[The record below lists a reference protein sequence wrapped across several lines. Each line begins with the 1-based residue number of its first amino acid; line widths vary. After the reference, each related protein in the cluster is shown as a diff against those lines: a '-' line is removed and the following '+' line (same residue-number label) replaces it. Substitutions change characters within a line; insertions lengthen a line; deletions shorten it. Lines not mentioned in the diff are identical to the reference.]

1 MIRKIITFLMGLL
14 ILGATFAS
22 VFFAV
27 LTYRANDQIA
37 IKSYLFQIN
46 DAAGLRVGAL
56 QDIND
61 ISAIDLRNKLITK
74 YVSEYFKVIPSD
86 KNVVNRPILR
96 KLSTQTAFNQWLNSE
111 AKTISKMSD
120 KNMFRM
126 VRVIDNGIVS
136 VDKPADYD
144 YYNSDII
151 KPIFYEVH
159 YITETWSDSNIMGI
173 EPIVEQGILYL
184 QAQFKPGIFE
194 NIDIKKHLENG
205 GNPVELFIFRVTRI
219 GNENN

>member
-1 MIRKIITFLMGLL
+1 MIKKIITFLMGLL
-14 ILGATFAS
+14 LLGVTFAT
-22 VFFAV
+22 VFFTA
-27 LTYRANDQIA
+27 LAYRANDQIA
-37 IKSYLFQIN
+37 IKSYIFQIN

-61 ISAIDLRNKLITK
+61 ISAIELRNKLITK
-74 YVSEYFKVIPSD
+74 YISEYFKVTPGD

-96 KLSTQTAFNQWLNSE
+96 KLSTLTAFNQWLNSE

-136 VDKPADYD
+136 IDKPADYD

-159 YITETWSDSNIMGI
+159 YETQTWSDSNIMGI
-173 EPIVEQGILYL
+173 EPVVEQGILYL

-194 NIDIKKHLENG
+194 NKDIKKHLEKG

-219 GNENN
+219 GNEDN